1 MLPPFVDQGATDI
14 LWLILPLLCCAM
26 MMAQPRGGAAPQR
39 ESVTETWYTVQ
50 NIEETF
56 KAIENVTSEWRREA
70 EERMREGGGSFSSR
84 FRRAFGGGKVEARFV
99 VREAVPPRL
108 FRMDDSS
115 GPIYFELTEV
125 EGGGTVVKAT
135 YDSSLKSRIAKFK
148 ASQPLRIPA
157 PPISDRC
164 PSCGKPVLKE
174 FNLCPYCGEKLIRE

>member
-1 MLPPFVDQGATDI
+1 MLPPFVDQGAADL

-26 MMAQPRGGAAPQR
+26 MMAQPRGGTPQR
-39 ESVTETWYTVQ
+39 ESVTETWYTAQ
-50 NIEETF
+50 SIEETYR
-56 KAIENVTSEWRREA
+56 AIEGVTSEWRREA
-70 EERMREGGGSFSSR
+70 EERMKEEGGSLSSR
-84 FRRAFGGGKVEARFV
+84 FRRVFGGGRAEARFV
-99 VREAVPPRL
+99 VKEAIPPRL
-108 FRMDDSS
+108 FRVEDSS

-148 ASQPLRIPA
+148 ASQPLKIPA

-174 FNLCPYCGEKLIRE
+174 FNLCPYCGEKLIRV